1 LFKFLFD
8 RVELMKVSHKVVLCA
23 SVVVV
28 LAFSMYSWLQYT
40 SLRAALLEKTTTST
54 QESSKAL
61 ALQVDNWLKNKMDL
75 IESISQTVDVDFSAE
90 TIQKA
95 FDLPIYQKE
104 FLLLFGGLDI
114 GGPRFTNDPNW
125 NPPGWDARKRPW
137 YDMGKK
143 HKQAVLTEP
152 YVSTE
157 GDILISVIADFS
169 DHGQF
174 KGAFGGDLS
183 LKTVSDAVNTLN
195 FNNTGYA
202 FLLNKSGKII
212 SHPNADLN
220 GKSVADLLQGGVPSM
235 SNDLLPNTLADG
247 TPVYVSFS
255 PLPNLYGADWYI
267 GVVLDEAKLFAD
279 VRSFGWVAFW
289 STLVAGLLVSI
300 VLYLV
305 VTRLLQPLRALRE
318 SLQEINSGE
327 GDLTKRLAITS
338 NDEFGDVS
346 SEFNQ
351 FIDYLQRLISEVKG
365 RSLRVRE
372 NTDKTAASSARSS
385 SELYTQLNELDQLA
399 TAMHEMSATAHD
411 VADNAQTAASRA
423 NQADIAAKEG
433 EAVVERTTASIA
445 QLTDKM
451 GGVVT
456 TINDLVAYSNN
467 IESILTVITDIADQ
481 TNLLALNAAI
491 EAARAGE
498 QGRGFA
504 VVADEVR
511 TLASK
516 TQESTE
522 QIQKMIQQLQTGV
535 RGAEKVIL
543 ESRESAN
550 ETQSIANQAKASL
563 EAIRTS
569 INEINDMTVQIAAAA
584 EEQSATSN
592 EINRNTTNIR
602 DISQS
607 VSDAATEQST
617 LCETMVDI
625 TVEQAKS
632 LDKFKV

>member
-1 LFKFLFD
+1 
-8 RVELMKVSHKVVLCA
+8 MKVSHKVILCA
-23 SVVVV
+23 SIVVVF
-28 LAFSMYSWLQYT
+28 AFSVYSWLQY
-40 SLRAALLEKTTTST
+40 SGVKNALFEKTTTST

-61 ALQVDNWLKNKMDL
+61 ALQVNNWLKNKMDL
-75 IESISQTVDVDFSAE
+75 IEVISQKVDSDFNAD

-95 FDLPIYQKE
+95 FDLPIYKKE
-104 FLLLFGGLDI
+104 FILLFGGLET

-137 YDMGKK
+137 YDLGKK
-143 HKQAVLTEP
+143 HKQAALTEP

-169 DHGQF
+169 DHGVF

-183 LKTVSDAVNTLN
+183 LKTVSDAVNALN

-202 FLLNKSGKII
+202 FLLNKAGKII

-220 GKSVADLLQGGVPSM
+220 GKSVSNLFQGGVPALST
-235 SNDLLPNTLADG
+235 DLVQRQLMDG
-247 TPVYVSFS
+247 TSVYVSFS
-255 PLPNLYGADWYI
+255 PLTDLYGADWYI
-267 GVVLDEAKLFAD
+267 GVVLNEDKLFAST
-279 VRSFGWVAFW
+279 REFGWVAFIG
-289 STLVAGLLVSI
+289 TLIAALLVSI
-300 VLYLV
+300 VLFFV
-305 VTRLLQPLRALRE
+305 VTHLLLPLRALHE
-318 SLQEINSGE
+318 SLKEINGGE
-327 GDLTKRLAITS
+327 GDLTKRLEITT
-338 NDEFGDVS
+338 NDEFGHVS
-346 SEFNQ
+346 GEFNQ
-351 FIDYLQRLISEVKG
+351 FIHYLQKLISEVK
-365 RSLRVRE
+365 SQSKHIRE
-372 NTDKTAASSARSS
+372 NTDKTAESSVVSS
-385 SELYTQLNELDQLA
+385 KQLYTQLSELDQLA

-423 NQADIAAKEG
+423 HQADVAAKEG
-433 EAVVERTTASIA
+433 EQIVDRTTTSIA
-445 QLTDKM
+445 QLTDQM
-451 GGVVT
+451 GEVVT
-456 TINDLVAYSNN
+456 TINDLVGYSDN

-522 QIQKMIQQLQTGV
+522 QISKMIQQLQTGV
-535 RGAEKVIL
+535 RGAEKAIL
-543 ESRESAN
+543 ESRENAN
-550 ETQSIANQAKASL
+550 GTQRIADQAKKSL
-563 EAIRTS
+563 EAIRLS
-569 INEINDMTVQIAAAA
+569 IIEINEMTIQIAAAA

-607 VSDAATEQST
+607 VSDEAQGQSV

>member
-1 LFKFLFD
+1 
-8 RVELMKVSHKVVLCA
+8 MKVSHKVVLCA

>member
-1 LFKFLFD
+1 
-8 RVELMKVSHKVVLCA
+8 MKVSHKVVLSA

-28 LAFSMYSWLQYT
+28 LAFSLYSWLQY
-40 SLRAALLEKTTTST
+40 SSFRSALLEKTTTST

-61 ALQVDNWLKNKMDL
+61 ALQVDNWLQNKINL
-75 IESISQTVDVDFSAE
+75 IEVIAQTVNADFSQE

-95 FDLPIYQKE
+95 FDAPINQQE
-104 FLLLFGGLDI
+104 FLLLFGGLDTNGSRI
-114 GGPRFTNDPNW
+114 TNDPNW

-137 YDMGKK
+137 YSAAQQHKK
-143 HKQAVLTEP
+143 TVLTEP
-152 YVSTE
+152 YPDSVTGE
-157 GDILISVIADFS
+157 ILISAAATFRDQ
-169 DHGQF
+169 GTF
-174 KGAFGGDLS
+174 KGAFGGDIS
-183 LKTVSDAVNTLN
+183 LKTVSESVNALN

-202 FLLNKSGKII
+202 FLLSKDGKII

-220 GKSVADLLQGGVPSM
+220 GKSVSSLLQGGVPTLST
-235 SNDLLPNTLADG
+235 DLVEKQLTDN

-255 PLPNLYGADWYI
+255 PLPNLYGSDWYV
-267 GVVLDEAKLFAD
+267 GVVLDKDKLFAS
-279 VRSFGWVAFW
+279 VREFGWVAFW
-289 STLVAGLLVSI
+289 GTLIAALLVSI
-300 VLYLV
+300 VLYFV
-305 VTRLLQPLRALRE
+305 VTGLLQPLRALHE
-318 SLQEINSGE
+318 SLKDINGGE

-338 NDEFGDVS
+338 DDEFGHVS
-346 SEFNQ
+346 GEFNK
-351 FIDYLQRLISEVKG
+351 FIDYLQRLIGEVKSQS
-365 RSLRVRE
+365 RHIRE
-372 NTDKTAASSARSS
+372 NTDKTAASSVESS
-385 SELYTQLNELDQLA
+385 KQLYTQLNELDQLA

-423 NQADIAAKEG
+423 NQADVAAKEG
-433 EAVVERTTASIA
+433 EVIVDRTTTSIA
-445 QLTDKM
+445 ELTHKM
-451 GGVVT
+451 GDVVT
-456 TINDLVAYSNN
+456 TINDLVKYSDN

-511 TLASK
+511 NLASK

-535 RGAEKVIL
+535 RGAEKAIL
-543 ESRESAN
+543 ESREGAN
-550 ETQSIANQAKASL
+550 TTQQIADKAKQSL
-563 EAIRTS
+563 QAIRLS

-607 VSDAATEQST
+607 VSDAAQGQSV
-617 LCETMVDI
+617 LCETMVEI
-625 TVEQAKS
+625 TVEQARS

>member
-1 LFKFLFD
+1 
-8 RVELMKVSHKVVLCA
+8 MKVSHKVVLCA

-40 SLRAALLEKTTTST
+40 SLRAALFEKTKTST

-75 IESISQTVDVDFSAE
+75 IESISQTVDADFSPE
-90 TIQKA
+90 TIQNA

-137 YDMGKK
+137 YNMGKNQ
-143 HKQAVLTEP
+143 KQAVLTEP

-169 DHGQF
+169 DRGQF

-195 FNNTGYA
+195 FNETGYA

-220 GKSVADLLQGGVPSM
+220 GKSVADLLQGGVPTL
-235 SNDLLPNTLADG
+235 SNDLLPNILADG
-247 TPVYVSFS
+247 TSVYVSFS

-279 VRSFGWVAFW
+279 VRSFGWIALW
-289 STLVAGLLVSI
+289 STLIAGLLVSI
-300 VLYLV
+300 ILYVV
-305 VTRLLQPLRALRE
+305 VTRLLEPLRALRE
-318 SLQEINSGE
+318 SLQEINGGE
-327 GDLTKRLAITS
+327 GDLTKRLDIIS
-338 NDEFGDVS
+338 NDEFGAVS
-346 SEFNQ
+346 SEFNK
-351 FIDYLQRLISEVKG
+351 FVDYLQQMIREVKG

-423 NQADIAAKEG
+423 NHADAAAKEG
-433 EAVVERTTASIA
+433 SLVVERTTASIA

-456 TINDLVAYSNN
+456 TINELVVYSNN

-522 QIQKMIQQLQTGV
+522 QIQKMIQQLQNGV

-550 ETQSIANQAKASL
+550 ATQHIANQAKASL
-563 EAIRTS
+563 EAIRAS
-569 INEINDMTVQIAAAA
+569 INEINEMTVQIAAAA

-607 VSDAATEQST
+607 VSDAATEQSA
-617 LCETMVDI
+617 LCETMVEI
-625 TVEQAKS
+625 TIEQAKS